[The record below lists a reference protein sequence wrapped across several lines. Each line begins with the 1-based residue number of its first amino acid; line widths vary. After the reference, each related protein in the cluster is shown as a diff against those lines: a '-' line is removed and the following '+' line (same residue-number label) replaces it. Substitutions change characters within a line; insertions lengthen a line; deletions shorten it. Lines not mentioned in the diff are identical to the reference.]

1 MVSNSRASGNV
12 AESFIRG
19 STWAASLVILNTMHA
34 ERLGL
39 RYAAQGAA
47 LAVYRQR
54 RLWQEALQQFLQE
67 GIFTLL
73 TMKRMFSI
81 LADANQVGLLKKL
94 LAFFRQNERTS
105 RNAPRVA
112 ANAFAEAGLWQDA
125 SALLEETRAHRFAPG
140 QQLQEKVM
148 GAKFRAARWREA
160 CFLVA
165 SQRPDDTFFSV
176 ALLSNAVGA
185 CSRILG

>member
-112 ANAFAEAGLWQDA
+112 ANAFAEAGLWQ
-125 SALLEETRAHRFAPG
+125 AHRFTPG

-165 SQRPDDTFFSV
+165 SQRLDDTFFSV

>member
-81 LADANQVGLLKKL
+81 LADANQVGLLL
-94 LAFFRQNERTS
+94 
-105 RNAPRVA
+105 
-112 ANAFAEAGLWQDA
+112 
-125 SALLEETRAHRFAPG
+125 AHRFAPG